1 MSNCSKLTQ
10 NNQQEN
16 HPRPAQWTAKDYDN
30 RPLLDWKPPRLVF
43 PVTDTEAHALRSLGD
58 AFAPLPPYKDTS
70 TTATGLESQ
79 AINAVALVEIPTPIP
94 PGYIAFLENTAEQCT
109 SPTTKHSQAGMNRA
123 KAWVQRIDT
132 PERMFE
138 RLTAGYGIS
147 MMFGERFHQFIR
159 NSHNWRGASG
169 MMLDID
175 LFKDDDHPTA
185 PEPVY
190 SMAELFDRYPLIAR
204 LCSYVIPSASSLY
217 EGRPFKAR
225 GILLFPEPIT
235 DQRVYSAIG
244 DILLTEIDC
253 IPANVTKNPV
263 AVGFGNTHN
272 APQAYENPTPD
283 VAWIHKAIERAK
295 ATVLQDA
302 HEQRARRERQKERN
316 HPSAHSTNGNGTRN
330 SAGGFKGENISEF
343 IWNCNPIAE
352 MVKRGWLTPGKGK
365 EYRWHQA
372 SSDRS
377 CEIYDDG
384 GTIKIFSGTMTDT
397 SPGHATPVQ
406 SHRFYLYQ
414 LTGLDLHKD
423 KDKPKCREYLFSIGY
438 GTDPKATPN
447 RKPIRLKPCADF
459 ELLTQPIEK
468 ARQSLRDTFT
478 ADKRF
483 IGFRAD
489 TGIGK
494 THEAI
499 DFLSIQNASGFFS
512 TPTTALAKEVE
523 GRLRTAACDVFR
535 WRGLHSEQDGTFP
548 RQKPCMFPDQYKAY
562 SESGRNAYK
571 MLCEQCEYLKLCSEE
586 GYRSQDQRASSA
598 QVTVAAHKDMLF
610 NPTFRSTAKRL
621 LPKSPESLIVIDE
634 FDVFD
639 SFIEVEVTLDRLEYL
654 VGTWGFTP
662 LGEFATELLRRS
674 LVPEVSVHDDLH
686 RVVSHYRKHEKE
698 ITQGLASYK
707 VDDTIL
713 SRTQAHERAAD
724 VCQTVEYIK
733 ALPKIETEKW
743 NLFSQLCVFFEC
755 YPYQEG
761 APIEWR
767 NNTLTFYL
775 PPLPYYTQGRVVCM
789 SATLREPFF
798 SKAFAIRGA
807 RHKDIGFIDAHDTD
821 WHPEA
826 KVFQLR
832 TNRNPRHTLLK
843 REQHDNGAWIYTGF
857 TDTGQRFFDAILTA
871 VKAEPQR
878 THALVSYKWVI
889 ENHADELEA
898 NGIIAGH
905 FGNLLGL
912 DQHFKRDTDT
922 PIVLHI
928 LGSPNAPP
936 DTTTHHFNLLHG
948 GQGLATDLERDD
960 TTGEYKDSTVQ
971 EVYEAGVKA
980 ELMQAIGRAGLVKNA
995 STVVIWTSHEL
1006 PSVTDR
1012 DQTHLFDENDW
1023 QNAQGNLDAL
1033 PVVIEA
1039 RQARE
1044 QAAAQAEQAG
1054 DVEAVAHA
1062 TGQSTRTAQRR
1073 TKKERDQRKAERNA
1087 TIIRLHNEELS
1098 QPEIAE
1104 KVGVS
1109 QPTVSRI
1116 ITGIQKRQPQE
1127 DIYLERV
1134 ANEYIPVETDKQGI
1148 DAQGLD
1154 RTATPARS
1162 TSVLSERRTPIVTP
1176 QVNYNDSQHY
1186 QFLPGPL
1193 PLSPS
1198 ETEIQHRV
1206 VEWIEGDRDVF
1217 EGSFPSDITE
1227 LMQAYP
1233 DLFEFKP
1240 FRPTGDVLDARVSD
1254 RGRLL
1259 RQENFA
1265 ILREQS
1271 RQGDSVEAIERS
1283 LFYGGDS
1290 SLYAVRLAFFLA
1302 LRNNVG
1308 KRWIEAI
1315 KSAVDFEISRSHLF
1329 RDAPRAD
1336 ISLSRIHRYWGEAV
1350 DYRKGVVHPI
1360 VPFAKHWM
1368 HSG

>member
-1 MSNCSKLTQ
+1 MSNCSKPTQ

-16 HPRPAQWTAKDYDN
+16 HPRPAQPKWTAKDYEN
-30 RPLLDWKPPRLVF
+30 RPLLYWKSPRLNLF
-43 PVTDTEAHALRSLGD
+43 PTTDTEKHTLRSLKD
-58 AFAPLPPYKDTS
+58 TFAPLLPYKDNS
-70 TTATGLESQ
+70 TATGMESQ
-79 AINAVALVEIPTPIP
+79 AIDAEALVEIPTPIP
-94 PGYIAFLENTAEQCT
+94 PGYIAFLENTAERCT

-123 KAWVQRIDT
+123 AAWIQRIDT

-138 RLTAGYGIS
+138 RLTKGFGIS
-147 MMFGERFHQFIR
+147 LMFGERFHQFIR

-169 MMLDID
+169 IMLDID

-190 SMAELFDRYPLIAR
+190 SMDELFDRYPFISR
-204 LCSYVIPSASSLY
+204 LCKYVIPSASSLY

-225 GILLFPEPIT
+225 GLILFPEPIT
-235 DQRVYSAIG
+235 DMRVYRAVG
-244 DILLTEIDC
+244 DSLLAEVDC

-272 APQAYENPTPD
+272 AKQAYDNPTPD
-283 VAWIHKAIERAK
+283 DAWIQQVIERAK
-295 ATVLQDA
+295 ATVLQEA
-302 HEQRARRERQKERN
+302 HEIRERRERQQDRN
-316 HPSAHSTNGNGTRN
+316 RHPSAHSTKGNGTQG
-330 SAGGFKGENISEF
+330 SKGGIEGENISEF
-343 IWNCNPIAE
+343 IWNCDAISE
-352 MVKRGWLTPGKGK
+352 MVKRGWLKEGKGS
-365 EYRWHQA
+365 EYKWHQA
-372 SSDRS
+372 KSDRS

-384 GTIKIFSGTMTDT
+384 GTIKIFSGTMTDA
-397 SPGHATPVQ
+397 SPKKSTPVQ
-406 SHRFYLYQ
+406 SHRFYLYR
-414 LTGLDLHKD
+414 LTGLDLTDK
-423 KDKPKCREYLFSIGY
+423 KDKPKCREYLFGIGY
-438 GTDPKATPN
+438 GTDPNAPPPN
-447 RKPIRLKPCADF
+447 RKPIRLKPRTDF
-459 ELLTQPIEK
+459 ELVTQPIEK
-468 ARQSLRDTFT
+468 ARQSLKDAFDD
-478 ADKRF
+478 DKRF

-499 DFLSIQNASGFFS
+499 DVYRVQNTSGFFS
-512 TPTTALAKEVE
+512 TPTTDLAKEVE
-523 GRLRTAACDVFR
+523 GRLRTAGCDVFR
-535 WRGLHSEQDGTFP
+535 WRGLHSEQGGEFP

-586 GYRSQDQRASSA
+586 GYRSQEQRATSA

-610 NPTFRSTAKRL
+610 NPTFRSTAERL

-639 SFIEVEVTLDRLEYL
+639 SFIKVEVTLSRLQYL
-654 VGTWGFTP
+654 AETWGNTP
-662 LGEFATELLRRS
+662 LGKFATDLVLRCV
-674 LVPEVSVHDDLH
+674 LPEASIYYDLQHIVSC
-686 RVVSHYRKHEKE
+686 YRKHEKE
-698 ITQGLASYK
+698 ITQALASYK
-707 VDDTIL
+707 VDDGTIL
-713 SRTQAHERAAD
+713 TRKQAHEHALD

-743 NLFSQLCVFFEC
+743 NLFLQLCVFFEC
-755 YPYQEG
+755 YRYPEG

-775 PPLPYYTQGRVVCM
+775 PPLSYYTQGRVICM
-789 SATLREPFF
+789 SATLKEQFF
-798 SKAFAIRGA
+798 SKAFAIREA
-807 RHKDIGFIDAHDTD
+807 RHGDIGFIDADDTD

-843 REQHDNGAWIYTGF
+843 REQNDNGAWIYTGF
-857 TDTGQRFFDAILTA
+857 TDTGQRFFDAILSS
-871 VKAEPQR
+871 VKASPQK
-878 THALVSYKWVI
+878 THALVSYKWVV

-912 DQHFKRDTDT
+912 DQHFKRNTDT

-928 LGSPNAPP
+928 LGSPDTPP
-936 DTTTHHFNLLHG
+936 DTTTHHFNLLYG
-948 GQGLATDLERDD
+948 GQGQPTDLARDD

-980 ELMQAIGRAGLVKNA
+980 ELMQAVGRAGLVKNA

-1006 PSVTDR
+1006 PSVTYR

-1087 TIIRLHNEELS
+1087 TIIRLHNEGLS

-1116 ITGIQKRQPQE
+1116 ITSIQKRQPQE

-1134 ANEYIPVETDKQGI
+1134 ANEYLPVETDKQGI

-1162 TSVLSERRTPIVTP
+1162 TIVLSERRTPT
-1176 QVNYNDSQHY
+1176 VNYNDPQHY
-1186 QFLPGPL
+1186 QFLPDPS

-1198 ETEIQHRV
+1198 DTEFQHRV
-1206 VEWIEGDRDVF
+1206 VEWAEGNRELF
-1217 EGSFPSDITE
+1217 ERLSPSDITD
-1227 LMQAYP
+1227 LMQEHP
-1233 DLFEFKP
+1233 DLFEFEP
-1240 FRPTGDVLDARVSD
+1240 FCPTGNVLDARVSD

-1259 RQENFA
+1259 RRESSA
-1265 ILREQS
+1265 ILLDPS

-1283 LFYGGDS
+1283 LFDGGDS
-1290 SLYAVRLAFFLA
+1290 SLYAVWRAFFLA

-1315 KSAVDFEISRSHLF
+1315 KSAVDFEISRSHLN
-1329 RDAPRAD
+1329 RDAQRAN
-1336 ISLSRIHRYWGEAV
+1336 ISVSRIHCYWGEAV
-1350 DYRKGVVHPI
+1350 DYRKGVVHPF
-1360 VPFAKHWM
+1360 VPFAKHWL
-1368 HSG
+1368 G

>member
-1 MSNCSKLTQ
+1 MPK
-10 NNQQEN
+10 
-16 HPRPAQWTAKDYDN
+16 WTAADYPDKN
-30 RPLLDWKPPRLVF
+30 GNPKPLLDWKAPRLDIF
-43 PVTDTEAHALRSLGD
+43 PTHDAEKHTLHALKD
-58 AFAPLPPYKDTS
+58 AFASLLPYKDNS
-70 TTATGLESQ
+70 TFTGMESH
-79 AINAVALVEIPTPIP
+79 AIANTALVEAPTPIP
-94 PGYIAFLENTAEQCT
+94 PGYIAFLENTAERCT
-109 SPTTKHSQAGMNRA
+109 SPDTKHSQAGMNRA
-123 KAWVQRIDT
+123 KEWVQRIDT
-132 PERMFE
+132 PGRMFE
-138 RLTAGYGIS
+138 RLTRGYGLS

-159 NSHNWRGASG
+159 NGHNWRGASG
-169 MMLDID
+169 IMLDID
-175 LFKDDDHPTA
+175 LFLDDDHPDA

-190 SMAELFDRYPLIAR
+190 SMDALFDRYPFIPR
-204 LCSYVIPSASSLY
+204 LCRYVIPSASSLH
-217 EGRPFKAR
+217 EGRPFKGR
-225 GILLFPEPIT
+225 GIILFPEPIT
-235 DQRVYSAIG
+235 DKRVYRAVG
-244 DILLTEIDC
+244 DSLLAEIDC
-253 IPANVTKNPV
+253 MLAGVTHNPL

-272 APQAYENPTPD
+272 APQAYDNPTPD
-283 VAWIHKAIERAK
+283 DAWIQEVIERAK
-295 ATVLQDA
+295 ATVLAGAD
-302 HEQRARRERQKERN
+302 EQKANQERQQSREL
-316 HPSAHSTNGNGTRN
+316 HPSAHNGNGTGKRN
-330 SAGGFKGENISEF
+330 GAGGVEGENISEF
-343 IWNCNPIAE
+343 IWNCDAVSE
-352 MVKRGWLTPGKGK
+352 MVKRGWLKQGIGS
-365 EYRWHQA
+365 EYKWHQA
-372 SSDRS
+372 SSNRS

-397 SPGHATPVQ
+397 SPGHATPVL

-447 RKPIRLKPCADF
+447 RKPVKLKPRTNI

-468 ARQSLRDTFT
+468 ARQSLRDAFT

-483 IGFRAD
+483 IGFRGD

-499 DFLSIQNASGFFS
+499 DFYRIQDASGLFS
-512 TPTTALAKEVE
+512 TPNTNLAKEVE
-523 GRLRTAACDVFR
+523 DRLRTAGCDVFR
-535 WRGLHSEQDGTFP
+535 WRGLHSEQDGAFP
-548 RQKPCMFPDQYKAY
+548 RQKTCMFPDQYKAY

-571 MLCEQCEYLKLCSEE
+571 MLCEQCEHLKLCSEE
-586 GYRSQDQRASSA
+586 GYRSQEQRAKSA
-598 QVTVAAHKDMLF
+598 QVTVAAHKDLLF
-610 NPTFRSTAKRL
+610 NPTFRSTAERL
-621 LPKSPESLIVIDE
+621 LPKSPESLIAIDE

-639 SFIEVEVTLDRLEYL
+639 SFIKVEVTQDRLKYL
-654 VGTWGFTP
+654 AETWGSTP
-662 LGEFATELLRRS
+662 LGKFATELLLRS

-686 RVVSHYRKHEKE
+686 SVVSHYRKHEKE

-713 SRTQAHERAAD
+713 SRRQAHERAAD

-798 SKAFAIRGA
+798 SKAFAIRDA

-889 ENHADELEA
+889 KNHADELEA

-928 LGSPNAPP
+928 LGSPDTPP
-936 DTTTHHFNLLHG
+936 DTTTHHFNLLYG
-948 GQGLATDLERDD
+948 GQGQPTDLARDD

-980 ELMQAIGRAGLVKNA
+980 ELMQAVGRAGLVKNA

-1006 PSVTDR
+1006 PSVTYR

-1176 QVNYNDSQHY
+1176 QVNYNDPQHY

-1206 VEWIEGDRDVF
+1206 VEWIEGNRDLF

-1240 FRPTGDVLDARVSD
+1240 FRPTGNVLDARVSD

-1265 ILREQS
+1265 ILLDPS

-1308 KRWIEAI
+1308 KRWIAAI